1 MNTAAATRGVL
12 IALGVAGAAY
22 GLFRLVGLGLEQ
34 VVAVLVWVLGGLVA
48 HDGII
53 APVVVV
59 LGVLAARRA
68 APWLRVPLLWALVVL
83 GPLTLI
89 AVPVLGKPGARPD
102 NPTLLDRNYVLGYA
116 VLVILVLGAAGVA
129 AVRRRRQ
136 DVTSASDPSGRYGGP
151 YRQ

>member
-1 MNTAAATRGVL
+1 MSTPVATRGVL
-12 IALGVAGAAY
+12 IT
-22 GLFRLVGLGLEQ
+22 GLGLAQ
-34 VVAVLVWVLGGLVA
+34 VLAVLVWVVGGLVV

-116 VLVILVLGAAGVA
+116 VLVILVLGASAVA
-129 AVRRRRQ
+129 ALRRRRQ
-136 DVTSASDPSGRYGGP
+136 DGHAGGVT
-151 YRQ
+151 